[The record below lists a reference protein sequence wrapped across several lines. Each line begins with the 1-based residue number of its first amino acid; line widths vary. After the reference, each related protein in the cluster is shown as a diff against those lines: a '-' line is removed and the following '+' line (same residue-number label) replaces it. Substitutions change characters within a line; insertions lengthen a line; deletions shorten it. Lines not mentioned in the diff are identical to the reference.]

1 MDAHVATQTLPLTHN
16 VAGLMP
22 SATVAIND
30 LSNALRRQGREV
42 FKLGLGQSP
51 FPIPDS
57 VVEALRA
64 NAHQRDYLPT
74 QGLWELR
81 EVVAHVH
88 CRAFDI
94 DAGPE
99 NVLIGPGSKELMF
112 LLQLCYD
119 GDILIPSPSWVSYA
133 PQARIVGHRIVRVDT
148 SHATRWFPTPETLE
162 ALCAA
167 DPRQP
172 RVLILNH
179 PSNPTGATL
188 ERDELV
194 ALADVARRYDVVVL
208 SDEIYARTQ
217 HAGSHTSIV
226 PIYPEGSILSSGLSK
241 WCGAGG
247 WRLGVFVFPDR
258 LRWLQDAMAAAGTE
272 TFTTTSAPIQYAAV
286 RAFEEGPEIEEYLV
300 LSRRILRATGA
311 LLYERLRAV
320 GAELVRQAGAFYLFP
335 DFSAQR
341 ERFAARGLSTST
353 ELCRRLLEDTG
364 VAVLP
369 GSEFGRPEQELTM
382 RIAYVDFD
390 GREAL
395 EVSRAIPPQEELD
408 VAFVHAHCGRVIE
421 AVDRLCE
428 WIGAG
433 PA

>member
-1 MDAHVATQTLPLTHN
+1 MDAHVITQTLPLTHN

-30 LSNALRRQGREV
+30 LSNALRRQGRDV

-51 FPIPDS
+51 FPVPDC
-57 VVEALRA
+57 VVEALRE
-64 NAHQRDYLPT
+64 NAHQKDYLPT

-81 EVVAHVH
+81 EAVAQVH
-88 CRAFDI
+88 CKAFGI

-133 PQARIVGHRIVRVDT
+133 PQARIVGRRIVRVDT
-148 SHATRWFPTPETLE
+148 SHTTKWFPSPDTLE
-162 ALCAA
+162 ALCAT
-167 DPRQP
+167 DPRQH
-172 RVLILNH
+172 RILILNY

-188 ERDELV
+188 VRDELV

-217 HAGSHTSIV
+217 HDGAHTSIV

-258 LRWLQDAMAAAGTE
+258 MRWLQDAMAAAGTE
-272 TFTTTSAPIQYAAV
+272 TFTSTSAPIQYAAV
-286 RAFEEGPEIEEYLV
+286 RAFEEGPEIVEYLQA
-300 LSRRILRATGA
+300 SRRVLGA
-311 LLYERLRAV
+311 MGNVLLERLRAA
-320 GAELVRQAGAFYLFP
+320 GAEIVRPAGAFYLFP
-335 DFSAQR
+335 DFSSQR
-341 ERFAARGLSTST
+341 ERFAARGLSTSAD
-353 ELCRRLLEDTG
+353 LCRRLLEDTG

-390 GREAL
+390 GRAAMDA
-395 EVSRAIPPQEELD
+395 SRAAPPGSDLGED
-408 VAFVHAHCGRVIE
+408 FVRAYCGRVWE

-428 WIGAG
+428 WIGRG
-433 PA
+433 R